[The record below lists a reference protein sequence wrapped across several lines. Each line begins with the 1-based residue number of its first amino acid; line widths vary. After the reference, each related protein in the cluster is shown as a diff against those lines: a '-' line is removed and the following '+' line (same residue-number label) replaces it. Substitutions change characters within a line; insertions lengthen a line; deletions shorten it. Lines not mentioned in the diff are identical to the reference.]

1 MVFFFLA
8 CALHLIS
15 GTTNQCRELPV
26 IRPIASLMVMLAFA
40 PMAAEARVHHVI
52 TQQMLELP
60 DAEPFEDFV
69 AQAVAIDGDFLIVI
83 VDRDGA
89 RQALMYR
96 RGGDGQWAYARL
108 LVQSSAPAA
117 QLRASVV
124 MKNSLAAIDIAGVT
138 TIWQRTGNSWAQGST
153 DGEIR
158 QPGGH
163 AISGNSILIGATGC
177 SEDGVIYEKSTDGVW
192 RITGRLPSRA
202 GVCSNR
208 ERDVELNY
216 NYALINDPAGS
227 VHAWARN
234 GTNPLWRTAGDFELQ
249 GWSAGRGG
257 ALALQNTV
265 AVAPGSTVYRRSGGA
280 SWLPAGR
287 VIPIDYALG
296 FGDAQR
302 VWYRDSMLLTVES
315 NGDGSA
321 RPHVYVLD
329 ATGQFEH
336 VAVLLPY
343 GDVLDL
349 DISRDTVVTL
359 NVNEGGWPSVTTFEL
374 HSPRVPP
381 PAIANDFNA
390 RDVSGFETSAG
401 SGFAIAGNQYDYI
414 YRQSNASV
422 DTRAV
427 LTNSNWSRFQAV
439 RLRMRPTAFN
449 GPGSAAGV
457 ALRYVDENNYLALLV
472 DADSARVESR
482 RNGVTTV
489 LNERAI
495 SPINGWRSVRFDT
508 HDEFIG
514 VFVDDTEVH
523 WTWDREAMPAQG
535 RVALITRHARA
546 DFDDLH
552 ASPTEGRAVLE
563 KRYDGWEDNTRP
575 IDKVG
580 GTWVEPPPNVWD
592 SGLKQTS
599 TSGLAFALSSGPRID
614 DVIVYTTAQFDSWG
628 GSINPAP
635 WFGLVARYTDAN
647 NYYYLSIRGTNQAQI
662 RKVVNGVTTVL
673 DAASYTVPAG
683 QSRDYQL
690 RVEGNQLHAFVNGQ
704 HLLWA
709 VDSELTEGRYGIAT
723 YRTAAT
729 FRTISASQR

>member
-1 MVFFFLA
+1 MFRFIVA
-8 CALHLIS
+8 
-15 GTTNQCRELPV
+15 
-26 IRPIASLMVMLAFA
+26 LMVMLAFA
-40 PMAAEARVHHVI
+40 PIAAEARVHHVI
-52 TQQMLELP
+52 VQQLLQLP
-60 DAEPFEDFV
+60 GAQAQDDFP

-89 RQALMYR
+89 RQALLYR
-96 RGGDGQWAYARL
+96 RGSNAQWAYARM
-108 LVQSSAPAA
+108 LVQSTAPAA
-117 QLRASVV
+117 QLRASIA
-124 MKNSLAAIDIAGVT
+124 MKNSLAAIDIDGVT
-138 TIWQRTGNSWAQGST
+138 TIWQRTGSSWAQAPT

-163 AISGNSILIGATGC
+163 AISGSSILIGATGC

-192 RITGRLPSRA
+192 RKTGRLPARA
-202 GVCSNR
+202 GVCGNR

-234 GTNPLWRTAGDFELQ
+234 GTNPDWRTAGDFELQ
-249 GWSAGRGG
+249 GLSAGRGG
-257 ALALQNTV
+257 ALALQNAV
-265 AVAPGSTVYRRSGGA
+265 AVAPGSTVYRRSGSA
-280 SWLPAGR
+280 SWLPAGSA
-287 VIPIDYALG
+287 IPIDYALG
-296 FGDAQR
+296 FGDAHQ
-302 VWYRDSMLLTVES
+302 VWYRDGLLLTVDG
-315 NGDGSA
+315 NGDGDD
-321 RPHVYVLD
+321 RPNVYVLD
-329 ATGQFEH
+329 STGRFEH
-336 VAVLLPY
+336 AAVFLPY

-349 DISRDTVVTL
+349 DISRGTVVTM
-359 NVNEGGWPSVTTFEL
+359 NVNEGGWASVTTFEM
-374 HSPRVPP
+374 HSPSVPP

-401 SGFAIAGNQYDYI
+401 SGFAIAGSQSDYI

-427 LTNSNWSRFQAV
+427 LTNSNWSRYQAA

-449 GPGSAAGV
+449 GAGSGAGI

-482 RNGVTTV
+482 RNGVTTL
-489 LNERAI
+489 LNEVGI
-495 SPINGWRSVRFDT
+495 LPIDGWRSIDVET

-514 VFVDDTEVH
+514 VFVDDVEVL

-552 ASPTEGRAVLE
+552 ASPTQGRTVFA
-563 KRYDGWEDNTRP
+563 KRYDGWENNTRP
-575 IDKVG
+575 IDKVS
-580 GTWVEPPPNVWD
+580 GTWVEPPPNVWN
-592 SGLKQTS
+592 SGLRQTS
-599 TSGLAFALSSGPRID
+599 TSGLAFALSTGPRID
-614 DVIVYTTAQFDSWG
+614 DVIVYTAAQFDSWG
-628 GSINPAP
+628 GNINPAP

-683 QSRDYQL
+683 QSRGYQL

-709 VDSELTEGRYGIAT
+709 VDSELKEGRYGIAT
-723 YRTAAT
+723 FRTTAT
-729 FRTISASQR
+729 FRTVTAVQR